1 MSKFNDL
8 FNKIILES
16 SKLVQES
23 VSVNDIRDMIKQM
36 DKDSFEEKRN
46 ELINQITGLLLRG
59 IDFAKDDEIKNLFKT
74 ANKDEEF
81 LEFINK
87 SLANNELVNVRIIPK
102 LVDGLINYYN
112 VDEDL
117 KSSILKALTS
127 AVENMH
133 HYHGFDDPEVKKQFR
148 LQQILSEIDAAH
160 ITDEDIN
167 VFTPETFNEY
177 TRKVKAAFS
186 YALFLKGDR
195 LIGIAKF
202 DETGKILHVEAT
214 EFLRYQLHAVH
225 GTKNFKN
232 MINNC
237 DKIIA
242 ISNSHI
248 NNVKHREYYHEPS
261 DDKIREQ
268 NQDRYKETL
277 ALRKVDRKK
286 EDLKKRVNELF
297 ESIKDDLAPYQ
308 EKLMNIDMFEDSD
321 IAKAYAD
328 LRLQINVLKKTLNDF
343 VSKKSSTQTHFS
355 DDWKVDNAIKKV
367 KAIYLRLMELLE
379 ADDNVEG

>member
-16 SKLVQES
+16 SELIQES

-36 DKDSFEEKRN
+36 DEDSSKEKRD
-46 ELINQITGLLLRG
+46 ELTSQIRKLILRG
-59 IDFAKDDEIKNLFKT
+59 IDFAKDDEIKNLFET
-74 ANKDEEF
+74 ASKDEEF

-102 LVDGLINYYN
+102 LTDRLINYYN

-117 KSSILKALTS
+117 KSPILKALTMS
-127 AVENMH
+127 ADNMH
-133 HYHGFDDPEVKKQFR
+133 HYHGFDDSEVKKQFR
-148 LQQILSEIDAAH
+148 LQQILGEIDAAH

-186 YALFLKGDR
+186 YALFLKRDR

-202 DETGKILHVEAT
+202 DEAGKILHVEST
-214 EFLRYQLHAVH
+214 EFLRYPLHSVH
-225 GTKNFKN
+225 GPKNFKN

-242 ISNSHI
+242 ISSSHI
-248 NNVKHREYYHEPS
+248 NNIKRREHYSEPS

-268 NQDRYKETL
+268 NQDRYKEMI
-277 ALRKVDRKK
+277 ALGKVDRKK
-286 EDLKKRVNELF
+286 EDLKKQVDELL
-297 ESIKDDLAPYQ
+297 ESIKDDLAPYR
-308 EKLMNIDMFEDSD
+308 EKLMNIDITDDDD
-321 IAKAYAD
+321 IANAYVD
-328 LRLQINVLKKTLNDF
+328 LKQQINTLKKTLNEF
-343 VSKKSSTQTHFS
+343 VSKKSSTQTYYS
-355 DDWKVDNAIKKV
+355 DDWKVTDAIKKV
-367 KAIYLRLMELLE
+367 KVIYLRLMELLE
-379 ADDNVEG
+379 ASDNTEG